1 MKEHFETVI
10 IGGGVSGLSCARRL
24 HAGSR
29 SFVVVTDRLGG
40 RMYHSAD
47 GEMNF
52 GATYISEDY
61 ENISQFVGRGIP
73 FRLHEVYTENNGKLT
88 TFFDLR
94 NARDALPFAR
104 LALRLQELRR
114 TLRRFRKEAEHVS
127 AAELL
132 PRFPLMERYANQS
145 SAELIRDL
153 GLERLDQRYFRSSFF
168 ATCFADPALSN
179 ALFYLGT
186 LFPLV
191 TSTWVGDFTHT
202 YDRLTEGFADQI
214 EIDKVTSLDRTDG
227 GGWAVHMAGGAT
239 YLAKNVVLGI
249 PYHNAEKLYAVPEPY
264 LATSATVLYVRG
276 ERHPKYRDKR
286 LMLFHPE
293 TSGVALIWQQAT
305 GCDLLFSMR
314 PEPDLSSY
322 YLAPEVLKTVTWK
335 TAVVISNANWLP
347 LNLEP
352 NLYLVG
358 DYNLCGL
365 EDSFISGMCAANHI
379 LTSKPAI
386 LKVAG

>member
-47 GEMNF
+47 GEMNY
-52 GATYISEDY
+52 GATYINADY
-61 ENISQFVGRGIP
+61 ENMAQFVGRGMP

-179 ALFYLGT
+179 ALFYLGS

-227 GGWAVHMAGGAT
+227 GGWAVQMAGGAT

-249 PYHNAEKLYAVPEPY
+249 PYHNAEKLSDRSARSWRAPPKVQRQTLNAVSSRDVRSRLD
-264 LATSATVLYVRG
+264 LAASNGLRPIVLHASGTGSVFILPGPRG
-276 ERHPKYRDKR
+276 AEDRNLENR
-286 LMLFHPE
+286 
-293 TSGVALIWQQAT
+293 SGHLK
-305 GCDLLFSMR
+305 C
-314 PEPDLSSY
+314 E
-322 YLAPEVLKTVTWK
+322 LAPPQLRAK
-335 TAVVISNANWLP
+335 P
-347 LNLEP
+347 LSRRRL
-352 NLYLVG
+352 
-358 DYNLCGL
+358 
-365 EDSFISGMCAANHI
+365 
-379 LTSKPAI
+379 
-386 LKVAG
+386 